1 MPAEDSSPDLFGS
14 GAPTLQRAKERR
26 RWPTWSLV
34 VTVFVTGVLGMAIGY
49 LPVHPHSNAAASSSG
64 PVFPGGPSGPTTGG
78 PTTTARSS
86 SPSGTTLPVRTSGAA
101 SRPTTTAPFRTS
113 DAAPTT
119 TSASTTSTTTTPLPT
134 SSTTLPV
141 MQIVVLQTQQVAGPG
156 QTPEFTVAQGPYEV
170 GYAYDCES
178 ALTADQSFQVLLLP
192 VQGSTTSVFS
202 STQVQG
208 SGTLVVP
215 TTGDQ
220 KLEVETAAACQ
231 WVMKVV
237 AP

>member
-1 MPAEDSSPDLFGS
+1 VPAEDGSSHLFGRR
-14 GAPTLQRAKERR
+14 APSLLEAKERR

-34 VTVFVTGVLGMAIGY
+34 MTVFVAAVLGMVIGHI
-49 LPVHPHSNAAASSSG
+49 PAHSPSNAAASSSG
-64 PVFPGGPSGPTTGG
+64 PAFPGGTSGITAGG
-78 PTTTARSS
+78 PTTSVLSS
-86 SPSGTTLPVRTSGAA
+86 SHSGTTLLVRTSGEA
-101 SRPTTTAPFRTS
+101 SLPTTTVPLVTS
-113 DAAPTT
+113 TSTAEPTT
-119 TSASTTSTTTTPLPT
+119 TTASTTTTPPK
-134 SSTTLPV
+134 SSTTVPE
-141 MQIVVLQTQQVAGPG
+141 MHIVVLQTQQVAGPG

-178 ALTADQSFQVLLLP
+178 ALTADQSFQILVAP
-192 VQGSTTSVFS
+192 AQGGSSSVFS